1 MKFLVLGCGSI
12 GTRHA
17 TNLKKL
23 GIDNIILCDLDLV
36 KAKKLGKKV
45 GSLDIFTDYEI
56 ATNKHPNIDAAL
68 ICIPTSLHIEPA
80 IFFAKKKIN
89 LFIEKPLSHNLKNLK
104 VLDNHVKKNNLIAMM
119 GHVYLFE
126 EGFLTLKSLLEK
138 NTIGKIHHVS
148 YLQGMYLPDWH
159 PKMDY
164 KTEYSARK
172 DLGGGALLTLT
183 SHSFYVLEWIVDK
196 IKSIHGSW
204 IGTLGNL
211 EIDVHDSAFFLFET
225 NSGIIIE
232 SHNDFIVKVH
242 HHKLIIEGEIYRLMK
257 KNVVIYKQRLDCL
270 CELLTEHFKNIA
282 YWKTPSGGLTI
293 WLQFN
298 PKISL
303 VKLAR
308 EAEKNNLFLP
318 KTILYQDKNTCA
330 IRFGFGHLN
339 TAEIAAVIQKLKNA
353 YHKVTLK
360 KSEH

>member
-17 TNLKKL
+17 INLKKL
-23 GIDNIILCDLDLV
+23 WIDKIVLCDFDLV
-36 KAKKLGKKV
+36 KAKKLGKKL
-45 GSLDIFTDYEI
+45 GLLDIFTDYKI
-56 ATNKHPNIDAAL
+56 ATDKHPNIDAAL
-68 ICIPTSLHIEPA
+68 ICIPTSLHVEPA
-80 IFFAKKKIN
+80 IFFARKKIN

-104 VLDNHVKKNNLIAMM
+104 VLDNLVKKNNLIAMM

-211 EIDVHDSAFFLFET
+211 EIDVNDSTFFLFET

-242 HHKLIIEGEIYRLMK
+242 HHKLIIEGEKGRLEYNFALKKVNVFVSKKRDKIIHVSKDNNNRFVKEISYFVNLIKQKKQPPENLTLESGIRFLQFMK
-257 KNVVIYKQRLDCL
+257 KYL
-270 CELLTEHFKNIA
+270 E
-282 YWKTPSGGLTI
+282 
-293 WLQFN
+293 
-298 PKISL
+298 
-303 VKLAR
+303 
-308 EAEKNNLFLP
+308 
-318 KTILYQDKNTCA
+318 
-330 IRFGFGHLN
+330 
-339 TAEIAAVIQKLKNA
+339 
-353 YHKVTLK
+353 
-360 KSEH
+360 

>member
-1 MKFLVLGCGSI
+1 MKILVLGCGSI

-23 GIDNIILCDLDLV
+23 GINDIILCDLDLT
-36 KAKKLGKKV
+36 KAKKLGKKI
-45 GSLDIFTDYEI
+45 GSLDNFTDYKI
-56 ATNKHPNIDAAL
+56 AVDKHPNIAGAL
-68 ICIPTSLHIEPA
+68 ICIPTSLHVEPS

-104 VLDNHVKKNNLIAMM
+104 VLSNLVKKNNLNAMM

-164 KTEYSARK
+164 RKEYSARK

-183 SHSFYVLEWIVDK
+183 SHSFYVLEWIIDE
-196 IKSIHGSW
+196 IKSVHGSW

-211 EIDVHDSAFFLFET
+211 EINVNDSAFFLFET

-242 HHKLIIEGEIYRLMK
+242 HHKLIIEGEKGRLEYDFALKKVNIFVSKKRDKIIHVSKDNNNRFVKEISYFVNLIKQKKQPPENLTLESGIRFLQFMK
-257 KNVVIYKQRLDCL
+257 KYL
-270 CELLTEHFKNIA
+270 E
-282 YWKTPSGGLTI
+282 
-293 WLQFN
+293 
-298 PKISL
+298 
-303 VKLAR
+303 
-308 EAEKNNLFLP
+308 
-318 KTILYQDKNTCA
+318 
-330 IRFGFGHLN
+330 
-339 TAEIAAVIQKLKNA
+339 
-353 YHKVTLK
+353 
-360 KSEH
+360 